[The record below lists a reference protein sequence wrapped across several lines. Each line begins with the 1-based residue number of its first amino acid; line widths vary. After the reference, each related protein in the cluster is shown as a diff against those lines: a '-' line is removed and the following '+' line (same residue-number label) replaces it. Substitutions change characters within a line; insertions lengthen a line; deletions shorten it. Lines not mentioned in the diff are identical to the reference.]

1 MHLVYEIMREAGLR
15 LPDSIG
21 HAISI
26 IGAIVIGDAAVSA
39 GIIGAPMLIVVA
51 GTAISSYVIYPLY
64 ESLAVIRIIF
74 IIIGGVFGIY
84 GLMLGAAMLFCNI
97 CSLNP
102 FGVPYSSPLSP
113 LTTTALVDV
122 LFRGGWRRLVKR
134 RVRVTNLEGVSVDD

>member
-1 MHLVYEIMREAGLR
+1 M
-15 LPDSIG
+15 
-21 HAISI
+21 
-26 IGAIVIGDAAVSA
+26 SA

-113 LTTTALVDV
+113 LTKTALVDV